1 MKNDEKILELK
12 SQIDIKKETLKKQIK
27 KFSPMTNCIIDF
39 EGVKNNLQVLNKEQL
54 VILLVKLNSYL
65 MSAKNLELTDIIMMS
80 GYSINEWIVDIKNK
94 LEVMAYKEEENK
106 LKFMEDK
113 LHKLLSDEKKT
124 ELEIDEIENM
134 LK

>member
-12 SQIDIKKETLKKQIK
+12 SQIAIKKETLKKQIK

-54 VILLVKLNSYL
+54 IMLLVKLNSYL
-65 MSAKNLELTDIIMMS
+65 MSAKNLELTDIIIMS
-80 GYSINEWIVDIKNK
+80 GYNINEWIVDIKNK

-106 LKFMEDK
+106 LKIMEDK